1 MFLVET
7 GLGIHYLQTPLVV
20 RLPGRVVPLKLN
32 SVLNTGWWVES
43 HYIPREYIPIESNND
58 LNQNQVVQFFS
69 SYFHLDHRTYHQ
81 NQQDT
86 HLRSDGTPLS
96 RVRKT
101 DVRKHPT
108 PPHHH

>member
-1 MFLVET
+1 M
-7 GLGIHYLQTPLVV
+7 
-20 RLPGRVVPLKLN
+20 
-32 SVLNTGWWVES
+32 
-43 HYIPREYIPIESNND
+43 PIELNND

-69 SYFHLDHRTYHQ
+69 SYFYVDHRTYHQ

-86 HLRSDGTPLS
+86 RLRCDGTPLA
-96 RVRKT
+96 